1 MMIGSIIGI
10 SVVFIAFIVLVKL
23 VTFSKKPRSQSIE
36 NVRKKSASNSP
47 TKSTLFDLSPSL
59 PPSSQTS
66 SPPSKGDSKSRKL
79 KSTPSR
85 QVPRSQ
91 DGSHSVRSDF
101 TSSKR
106 KGDTTFESTL
116 PESILTRDQM
126 IHFTL
131 IRENLSSFIDPLLI
145 QSMTQEEVELHLIK
159 IMSNNRSMMEEGP
172 SDTIP
177 VVPILG
183 IDSVTSNFIQSPDVI
198 PASTN
203 VAVNG
208 NGSDSINNQSM
219 VCGGGTY
226 QHFNLHSIHF
236 ATTSD
241 TASSPSEGC
250 CTESMCEGE
259 RDQNPPHP
267 KYHHQQEIVVNDGSS
282 CSDGVNET
290 MLKGKKGKEA
300 RKKGTKS
307 VTFDSS
313 LDPNTTSTNGDSGN
327 NSSMTSCSS
336 SFSPTHHSNHHH
348 DRVHVFQQ
356 HEDRGRKDGGT
367 TIFYGYEQQPSMEA
381 SISSRI
387 PLNCI
392 DGNGHEK
399 NWYQQQM
406 TPLQFQQQDHP
417 CEQERGGGRNWLPAS
432 ASVSNCSSSSSP
444 SFNLT
449 LPFYSNGTLST
460 DGSVDNNTSTFF
472 LSHQSSDGSSNCL
485 ANSSV
490 TNNVNTSSVH
500 PFSSSLDLVGPSPMA
515 LLSTPLT
522 MMDHSIRGKCSTF
535 QVGANFDQ
543 QHLLNPSHSN
553 LVDPYV
559 QFHHQ
564 MVIVCATILLLQF
577 ILFSF
582 YSLPVQCFF
591 GSLISRY
598 FFKSKKSHR
607 LWSSNVSCV
616 RPLSETSFFLSLSS
630 LCSPSLVLKFHLEN
644 SMSRKGIHVC
654 KK

>member
-1 MMIGSIIGI
+1 
-10 SVVFIAFIVLVKL
+10 
-23 VTFSKKPRSQSIE
+23 
-36 NVRKKSASNSP
+36 
-47 TKSTLFDLSPSL
+47 
-59 PPSSQTS
+59 
-66 SPPSKGDSKSRKL
+66 
-79 KSTPSR
+79 
-85 QVPRSQ
+85 
-91 DGSHSVRSDF
+91 
-101 TSSKR
+101 
-106 KGDTTFESTL
+106 
-116 PESILTRDQM
+116 M

-131 IRENLSSFIDPLLI
+131 IRENLSSFIDPVLI
-145 QSMTQEEVELHLIK
+145 ESMTQEEVELHLIK
-159 IMSNNRSMMEEGP
+159 IMSNNRSMMEGGP

-177 VVPILG
+177 VIPILG
-183 IDSVTSNFIQSPDVI
+183 IDSITSNFVQSPDVI

-203 VAVNG
+203 VVVNG

-219 VCGGGTY
+219 VGGGGTY
-226 QHFNLHSIHF
+226 QHFNLHSIHY

-250 CTESMCEGE
+250 CTESMCEGG

-267 KYHHQQEIVVNDGSS
+267 KYHHQQEIAVVNDASS

-300 RKKGTKS
+300 RKKKGAKS

-313 LDPNTTSTNGDSGN
+313 LDPNTTTSTNGDSGN

-348 DRVHVFQQ
+348 DHVHVFQQ
-356 HEDRGRKDGGT
+356 HENRGGKDGGT

-406 TPLQFQQQDHP
+406 APLQFQQQDHP

-449 LPFYSNGTLST
+449 LPFYPNGTLST
-460 DGSVDNNTSTFF
+460 DSSVDNNTCTFF
-472 LSHQSSDGSSNCL
+472 LPSHPSTDGSSNCL
-485 ANSSV
+485 ANSLV
-490 TNNVNTSSVH
+490 TNNVNTSNVH
-500 PFSSSLDLVGPSPMA
+500 PFSSSLDLVGPPMV

-522 MMDHSIRGKCSTF
+522 MMDHSIDGKCSSTF
-535 QVGANFDQ
+535 QVGGSFDQ
-543 QHLLNPSHSN
+543 QHLLNPTHSN
-553 LVDPYV
+553 LPVDPYV

-564 MVIVCATILLLQF
+564 MVIVCATILLSQF
-577 ILFSF
+577 ILFPSD
-582 YSLPVQCFF
+582 SLPVQCFF
-591 GSLISRY
+591 RFSY
-598 FFKSKKSHR
+598 FSILFSSQKRAIDCGFK
-607 LWSSNVSCV
+607 CQ
-616 RPLSETSFFLSLSS
+616 
-630 LCSPSLVLKFHLEN
+630 LCPST
-644 SMSRKGIHVC
+644 I
-654 KK
+654 

>member
-1 MMIGSIIGI
+1 
-10 SVVFIAFIVLVKL
+10 
-23 VTFSKKPRSQSIE
+23 
-36 NVRKKSASNSP
+36 
-47 TKSTLFDLSPSL
+47 
-59 PPSSQTS
+59 
-66 SPPSKGDSKSRKL
+66 
-79 KSTPSR
+79 
-85 QVPRSQ
+85 
-91 DGSHSVRSDF
+91 
-101 TSSKR
+101 
-106 KGDTTFESTL
+106 
-116 PESILTRDQM
+116 M

-131 IRENLSSFIDPLLI
+131 IRENLSSFIDPVLI
-145 QSMTQEEVELHLIK
+145 ESMTQEEVELHLIK
-159 IMSNNRSMMEEGP
+159 IMSNNRSMMEGGP

-177 VVPILG
+177 VIPILG
-183 IDSVTSNFIQSPDVI
+183 IDSVTSNFVQSPDVI

-203 VAVNG
+203 VVVNG

-219 VCGGGTY
+219 VGGGDTY
-226 QHFNLHSIHF
+226 QHFNLHSIHY

-259 RDQNPPHP
+259 RDQNPSHP
-267 KYHHQQEIVVNDGSS
+267 KYRHQQEIVVVNDGSS

-300 RKKGTKS
+300 RKKKGTKS

-313 LDPNTTSTNGDSGN
+313 LDPSTTTSTNGDSGN

-336 SFSPTHHSNHHH
+336 SFSPTHHFNHHH
-348 DRVHVFQQ
+348 DHVHVFQQ
-356 HEDRGRKDGGT
+356 HENRGGKDGET

-406 TPLQFQQQDHP
+406 TPLQFQQPDHP

-432 ASVSNCSSSSSP
+432 TSVSNCSSSSSP

-449 LPFYSNGTLST
+449 LPFYPNGTLST
-460 DGSVDNNTSTFF
+460 DGSVDNTSTFF
-472 LSHQSSDGSSNCL
+472 LPSLPSTDSSSNCL
-485 ANSSV
+485 ANSLA

-500 PFSSSLDLVGPSPMA
+500 PFSSSLDLVGPSPMV

-522 MMDHSIRGKCSTF
+522 MMDHSIDRKCSSTLRA
-535 QVGANFDQ
+535 GGNFDQ
-543 QHLLNPSHSN
+543 QHLLNPSHSH
-553 LVDPYV
+553 LPVDPYV

-577 ILFSF
+577 ILFS
-582 YSLPVQCFF
+582 SLPVRCFF

-598 FFKSKKSHR
+598 FFRVKKEPSIVEFKCQ
-607 LWSSNVSCV
+607 LCPST
-616 RPLSETSFFLSLSS
+616 SETPFLSLSLS
-630 LCSPSLVLKFHLEN
+630 LSLVLCSLSLVLKFHLEN

-654 KK
+654 KKWSQYGKNLFSK

>member
-1 MMIGSIIGI
+1 
-10 SVVFIAFIVLVKL
+10 
-23 VTFSKKPRSQSIE
+23 
-36 NVRKKSASNSP
+36 
-47 TKSTLFDLSPSL
+47 
-59 PPSSQTS
+59 
-66 SPPSKGDSKSRKL
+66 
-79 KSTPSR
+79 
-85 QVPRSQ
+85 
-91 DGSHSVRSDF
+91 
-101 TSSKR
+101 
-106 KGDTTFESTL
+106 
-116 PESILTRDQM
+116 M

-131 IRENLSSFIDPLLI
+131 IRENLSSFIDPVLI
-145 QSMTQEEVELHLIK
+145 ESMTQEEVELHLIK
-159 IMSNNRSMMEEGP
+159 IMSNNRTMMEGGA

-177 VVPILG
+177 VIPILG
-183 IDSVTSNFIQSPDVI
+183 IDSVGSNFIQSPDVI
-198 PASTN
+198 LASTN
-203 VAVNG
+203 VVVNG
-208 NGSDSINNQSM
+208 NGSDSINDQSM
-219 VCGGGTY
+219 VGGGGTY
-226 QHFNLHSIHF
+226 QHFNLHSIHY

-250 CTESMCEGE
+250 CTESMCEEE

-267 KYHHQQEIVVNDGSS
+267 KYHHQQEIIVVNDGSS
-282 CSDGVNET
+282 FSDGVNET

-300 RKKGTKS
+300 RTKKKGTKS

-313 LDPNTTSTNGDSGN
+313 LDPNTTTSTNGDSGN
-327 NSSMTSCSS
+327 NSSMNSCSS
-336 SFSPTHHSNHHH
+336 SFSPTHSNHHH
-348 DRVHVFQQ
+348 DHVHVFQQ
-356 HEDRGRKDGGT
+356 QHENRGGKDGGT

-392 DGNGHEK
+392 DGNGHKK

-472 LSHQSSDGSSNCL
+472 LPSHPSNDGSSNCL
-485 ANSSV
+485 ANSLA
-490 TNNVNTSSVH
+490 TNNVNMSNVH
-500 PFSSSLDLVGPSPMA
+500 PFSSSLDLVGPTPMV

-522 MMDHSIRGKCSTF
+522 MMDHSIDRKCSSTF
-535 QVGANFDQ
+535 QVGGKFDQ

-553 LVDPYV
+553 LPVDPYV

-582 YSLPVQCFF
+582 GSLPVRCFF
-591 GSLISRY
+591 RFSYSRY
-598 FFKSKKSHR
+598 FFQVKKEPSIVEFKCQ
-607 LWSSNVSCV
+607 LCLST
-616 RPLSETSFFLSLSS
+616 SETLFLSLS
-630 LCSPSLVLKFHLEN
+630 L
-644 SMSRKGIHVC
+644 
-654 KK
+654 